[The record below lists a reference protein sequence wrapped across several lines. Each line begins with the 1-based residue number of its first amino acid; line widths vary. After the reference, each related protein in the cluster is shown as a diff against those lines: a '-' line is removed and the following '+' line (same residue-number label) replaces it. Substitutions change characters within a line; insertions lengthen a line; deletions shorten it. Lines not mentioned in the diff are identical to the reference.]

1 MSLTPKALDAVR
13 IVLVE
18 TTHPG
23 NIGAAARAMKNMG
36 LTDLV
41 LVQPRDFPSP
51 EAVAR
56 ASGAED
62 LLERARVVAR
72 LDEALSDRALVIGAS
87 ARRRSIQW
95 PELEPREA
103 AARVIESGV
112 PTALLFGR
120 EHSGLN
126 NEEMARCHFL
136 LHIPTNPA
144 FSSLNVAAAIQVVS
158 YELFLSARSPLA
170 PPRDPREAPADGA
183 ALEGFHGHLERVLE
197 GVGFLHATKHPI
209 SIRKRLHRLFNRAA
223 PSRPEIHLLRGIL
236 SQIERA
242 LKDRG

>member
-23 NIGAAARAMKNMG
+23 NIGATARAMKNMG
-36 LTDLV
+36 LKDLV
-41 LVQPRDFPSP
+41 LVQPREFPSP

-62 LLERARVVAR
+62 LLHQARVVTR
-72 LDEALSDRALVIGAS
+72 LEEALSDRALVIGAS

-103 AARVIESGV
+103 AARVIESQV

-120 EHSGLN
+120 EHSGLT

-136 LHIPTNPA
+136 LHIPTNPE

-158 YELFLSARSPLA
+158 YELFVRARA
-170 PPRDPREAPADGA
+170 PVPGESSPRESPADGA
-183 ALEGFHGHLERVLE
+183 ELEGFHAHLERVLE
-197 GVGFLHATKHPI
+197 AVGFLHATKHPI

-236 SQIERA
+236 SRIERA
-242 LKDRG
+242 LNDRG